1 MMKTTENR
9 NRDDAVAF
17 ANPVAAQDRRDVRA
31 VGNAR
36 PQARVWTPAIVM
48 RDPLSEDASE
58 MTLV

>member
-1 MMKTTENR
+1 MMKTAENR
-9 NRDDAVAF
+9 SGDDAVAF
-17 ANPVAAQDRRDVRA
+17 ANPVAAHDRLDVRA

-48 RDPLSEDASE
+48 RDPLPEDASE